1 MYDELRKRVDELFI
15 YAPKTSKAM
24 ELKEEL
30 TANLIEKYDDLIKE
44 GKSDEEALKGA
55 MAGVGDVSS
64 LIASLKEEYE
74 PTYEELKRE
83 SQRSALFISVA
94 VGLYIF
100 GVALL
105 ILLAEVF
112 GTDGVVGLV
121 AMLTVDAVATGLL
134 IYNANS
140 RPKYL
145 KESRPEE
152 KDWSPADRERNN
164 LLRSVKSILWTLI
177 VVVYFLVSFIFSAWA
192 FSWIIFIIGV
202 ALEKIVVLVFQLKE
216 R

>member
-1 MYDELRKRVDELFI
+1 MYEELRKRVDELFI
-15 YAPKTSKAM
+15 DAPKTVKAL

-30 TANLIEKYDDLIKE
+30 TANLIEKYDDLVKV
-44 GKSDEEALKGA
+44 GKSEEEALKGA
-55 MAGVGDVSS
+55 LAGVGDVSS
-64 LIASLKEEYE
+64 LIASLKAEYE

-121 AMLTVDAVATGLL
+121 AMLTLDAVATGLL

-145 KESRPEE
+145 KKNKSDEE
-152 KDWSPADRERNN
+152 EWSPADRERNN